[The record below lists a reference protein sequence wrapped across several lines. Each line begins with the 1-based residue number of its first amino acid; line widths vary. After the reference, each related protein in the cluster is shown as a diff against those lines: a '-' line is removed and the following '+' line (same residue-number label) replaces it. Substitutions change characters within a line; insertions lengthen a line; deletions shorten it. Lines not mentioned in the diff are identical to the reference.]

1 MQFNN
6 FFSLKS
12 FYFII
17 VNKFLMVENEVLPE
31 KTLLVAIPKKGT
43 QREIIEEHLEELS
56 SLVKTAGG
64 EVVDSVY
71 QEVLSFNP
79 ATAIGKGKVLELK
92 TIIQEKKINL
102 VVFDEDLTPVQTKN
116 LENEL
121 QIKVIDRTTLIL
133 AIFAQHARTLEAK
146 TQVELAQ
153 LNYLLP
159 RLTKMWTHLS
169 KQYGGIGT
177 RGPGEK
183 QIESDRRLVK
193 ARIQRLKKKLTEISK
208 HKEIERKQRT
218 SFFKFA
224 LVGYTNAGKSTIM
237 KELTKADVLIEDKLF
252 ATLDTTTKAFYLPS
266 GKIALLSD
274 TVGFIRKLPTH
285 LIASFRSTLTE
296 VQYADVL
303 VHVADASN
311 VYLAEQINV
320 VNETL
325 EIMKV
330 DNKPI
335 ILVLNKIDL
344 IEDKEYIKHL
354 QKEYPTSILVSAQRG
369 ININSLLIKMQ
380 EVMEMETRY
389 IKIFL
394 PYSKMD
400 LVPLIYKMS
409 SIIKRE
415 EKNEGIEFYT
425 KLLKQEENYFINI
438 FQSYIKN

>member
-1 MQFNN
+1 MQINN
-6 FFSLKS
+6 FFRLKS

-17 VNKFLMVENEVLPE
+17 VNNFLMVENEVLPE
-31 KTLLVAIPKKGT
+31 KTLLVAIQKKGT
-43 QREIIEEHLEELS
+43 QREIIVEHLEELA

-193 ARIQRLKKKLTEISK
+193 ARIQRLQKKLTDISK

-274 TVGFIRKLPTH
+274 TVGFIRKLPAH

-311 VYLAEQINV
+311 VNLAEQINV

-325 EIMKV
+325 EVMNV
-330 DNKPI
+330 DKKPI

-344 IEDKEYIKHL
+344 IVDKEYIRNL
-354 QKEYPTSILVSAQRG
+354 QKEYPTSILVSAHRG
-369 ININSLLIKMQ
+369 ININSLLNKMQ

-389 IKIFL
+389 VKVFL

-438 FQSYIKN
+438 FQSYIQN